1 MNRSKSSYKKKK
13 NSKENAELTGQQHP
27 LVAAMVCMLGAAA
40 VGKERDLQSERPKI
54 KLVLYNNSLNWEDV
68 IHLNF
73 ADSLKDQSQ
82 EK

>member
-1 MNRSKSSYKKKK
+1 
-13 NSKENAELTGQQHP
+13 
-27 LVAAMVCMLGAAA
+27 MVCMLGAAA